1 MNGCACMG
9 YRVVQTHQTL
19 ASSGGTVPKSG
30 YLLANMVMPL
40 PYPVTMLPDTAF
52 ALPELASG
60 LPS

>member
-1 MNGCACMG
+1 MG